1 MMNIW
6 IDLWELFFP
15 RCCVVCEGRLARSEE
30 FLCFKCLSLLPRSNT
45 QINKEMEK
53 GLWGKIPVERA
64 HSFLYYT
71 KGGDVRKLLYELKYY
86 RNPKIGHY
94 LGRFMA
100 EELVPTGFFDGI
112 DYIIPVPL
120 HKKKQ
125 ETRGYNQSEQLAA
138 GISSV
143 VGCEVLDDVLI
154 RAKQADTQTR
164 KGHYERWINVKD
176 VFDYVPSRDLSG
188 KHILLLDDVFTTGAT
203 IVACADV
210 LKQIPDLRISVLTLA
225 LAGEN

>member
-15 RCCVVCEGRLARSEE
+15 RCCVVCEERLARSEE
-30 FLCFKCLSLLPRSNT
+30 FLCFKCLSSLPRSNT

-86 RNPKIGHY
+86 RNPRIGHY
-94 LGRFMA
+94 LGRCMA
-100 EELVPTGFFDGI
+100 EELVPTGFLDGI

-143 VGCEVLDDVLI
+143 VGCEVWDDVLI
-154 RAKQADTQTR
+154 RVKQADTQTR

>member
-6 IDLWELFFP
+6 IDLWEFFFP
-15 RCCVVCEGRLARSEE
+15 RCCVVCEERLARSEE
-30 FLCFKCLSLLPRSNT
+30 FLCFKCLSSLPRSNT

-94 LGRFMA
+94 LGRCMA

-143 VGCEVLDDVLI
+143 VGCEVLDNVLI
-154 RAKQADTQTR
+154 RVKQTDTQTR

>member
-15 RCCVVCEGRLARSEE
+15 RCCVVCEERLARSEE
-30 FLCFKCLSLLPRSNT
+30 FLCFKCLSSLPRSNT
-45 QINKEMEK
+45 QINKGMEK

-94 LGRFMA
+94 LGRCMA

-154 RAKQADTQTR
+154 RVKQADTQTR
-164 KGHYERWINVKD
+164 KGHYERWINVKN

>member
-1 MMNIW
+1 MNIW

-15 RCCVVCEGRLARSEE
+15 RCCVVCEERLARSEE
-30 FLCFKCLSLLPRSNT
+30 FLCFKCLSSLPRSNT

-53 GLWGKIPVERA
+53 GLWGKIPVGRA

-94 LGRFMA
+94 MGRCMA

-154 RAKQADTQTR
+154 RVKQADTQTR

>member
-1 MMNIW
+1 
-6 IDLWELFFP
+6 
-15 RCCVVCEGRLARSEE
+15 
-30 FLCFKCLSLLPRSNT
+30 
-45 QINKEMEK
+45 MEK

-94 LGRFMA
+94 LGRCMA

-143 VGCEVLDDVLI
+143 LGCEVLDDVLI
-154 RAKQADTQTR
+154 RVKQADTQTR

>member
-1 MMNIW
+1 
-6 IDLWELFFP
+6 
-15 RCCVVCEGRLARSEE
+15 
-30 FLCFKCLSLLPRSNT
+30 
-45 QINKEMEK
+45 
-53 GLWGKIPVERA
+53 
-64 HSFLYYT
+64 
-71 KGGDVRKLLYELKYY
+71 
-86 RNPKIGHY
+86 
-94 LGRFMA
+94 
-100 EELVPTGFFDGI
+100 
-112 DYIIPVPL
+112 
-120 HKKKQ
+120 
-125 ETRGYNQSEQLAA
+125 
-138 GISSV
+138 V

-154 RAKQADTQTR
+154 RVKQADTQTR

>member
-15 RCCVVCEGRLARSEE
+15 RCCVVCEERLARSEE
-30 FLCFKCLSLLPRSNT
+30 FLCFKCLSALPRSNT
-45 QINKEMEK
+45 QVNKEMEK
-53 GLWGKIPVERA
+53 GLWGKLPVCRA
-64 HSFLYYT
+64 TSFLYYT

-86 RNPKIGHY
+86 RNPRVGHY
-94 LGRFMA
+94 LGRCMA
-100 EELVPTGFFDGI
+100 EELMPTGFFDGI
-112 DYIIPVPL
+112 DYIIPIPL

-125 ETRGYNQSEQLAA
+125 KARGYNQSEQLAT
-138 GISSV
+138 GVSSV
-143 VGCEVLDDVLI
+143 VGCEVLNDVLI
-154 RAKQADTQTR
+154 RTKQADTQTR

-176 VFDYVPSRDLSG
+176 VFEYVPSRDLSG